1 MNTEELK
8 IIISAEIDKLKQ
20 ELASA
25 KKETENFAKK
35 SKSGLSD
42 FNDGVKKANE
52 VASKAF
58 KTIAL
63 SVAGAAT
70 ALLALAGKSEEYRV
84 SQAQLATA
92 FETAGGSAEEAKVV
106 YEDLYRVLGDNG
118 QATEAAQH
126 LAQLTTNEKD
136 LAEWTDIC
144 QGVYATFGASL
155 PIESLTE
162 AANETAKTG
171 ELTGALTDAL
181 NWAGVAEDDF
191 KASLLE
197 CNTEAEREALIRST
211 LSGLYSE
218 AAAGYEKN
226 AEAVLKQHEA
236 EVKLNEAMAALGEAM
251 APIQTMLSEFGAQ
264 ILTEVSPA
272 VQAFA
277 EEHGP
282 QLKEILGEI
291 ANAIGAVIAW
301 IADNWDLISTLAP
314 IIMGIVAAISAFAT
328 VMGVVNSVMA
338 ASPVTWIVLAIVAA
352 IAALVA
358 IIVVI
363 IKRWDEI
370 KGVAVKCWEA
380 IKNAW
385 NSAATWFNDKII
397 KPVANFFSGMW
408 DGLKNGAS
416 KAWEGIKSIFS
427 AVGNFFKNIFSN
439 AWNAVKN
446 IFSAGG
452 KVFEGIKDGI
462 SSAFKTI
469 VNGLIGGINAVVAVP
484 FNAINAVLNKL
495 RGIDIL
501 GIKPFGWL
509 GTINV
514 PQIPKLAKGGIID
527 GATLALVGEQGR
539 EAVMPLENNT
549 EWIDILANRIAG
561 ILGQGGDRPI
571 VLQIDGKTFAQVAVK
586 SINNLTRQQGKL
598 ALNLR

>member
-8 IIISAEIDKLKQ
+8 IIISAEIDKLRKD
-20 ELASA
+20 LADA
-25 KKETENFAKK
+25 KKETEQFAKK
-35 SKSGLSD
+35 SKSGLAG

-58 KTIAL
+58 AAIAL

-92 FETAGGSAEEAKVV
+92 FETAGGSAEQAKVV

-226 AEAVLKQHEA
+226 AESVLKQHEA
-236 EVKLNEAMAALGEAM
+236 EVRLNEAMAQLGEVM
-251 APIQTMLSEFGAQ
+251 APIQAMLAEFGAQ
-264 ILTEVSPA
+264 ILTEISPA
-272 VQAFA
+272 IQGLATK
-277 EEHGP
+277 HGP
-282 QLKEILGEI
+282 QLKKALGDVGK
-291 ANAIGAVIAW
+291 ALGDVISW
-301 IADNWDLISTLAP
+301 IADNWDLISTL
-314 IIMGIVAAISAFAT
+314 GT
-328 VMGVVNSVMA
+328 V
-338 ASPVTWIVLAIVAA
+338 ILAIVAA
-352 IAALVA
+352 LKAYSTVMAIVNAVTAASPITWIIAAIAALIA
-358 IIVVI
+358 IIVVCI
-363 IKRWDEI
+363 QHWDEI
-370 KGVAVKCWEA
+370 KAAGAKAWEA

-385 NSAATWFNDKII
+385 NSVANWFNNTVI
-397 KPVANFFSGMW
+397 KPVVNFFSNMW
-408 DGLKNGAS
+408 NGLKNGAS
-416 KAWEGIKSIFS
+416 KAWDGIKSVFS
-427 AVGNFFKNIFSN
+427 SVANFFSDIFGK
-439 AWNAVKN
+439 AWNGVKN
-446 IFSAGG
+446 IFSKGG
-452 KVFEGIKDGI
+452 QVFEGIKDGI

-469 VNGLIGGINAVVAVP
+469 VNGLISGINAVVAVP
-484 FNAINAVLNKL
+484 FKAINAVLNKL

-501 GIKPFGWL
+501 GVKPFGWL
-509 GTINV
+509 GTIKV
-514 PQIPKLAKGGIID
+514 PQIPKLAKGGIVD

-549 EWIDILANRIAG
+549 EWIDTLANRIAG
-561 ILGQGGDRPI
+561 TLNEGGNRPI
-571 VLQIDGKTFAQVAVK
+571 VLQVDGKTFAQIAVK

-598 ALNLR
+598 SLNLV

>member
-8 IIISAEIDKLKQ
+8 IIISAEIDKLRKD
-20 ELASA
+20 LADA
-25 KKETENFAKK
+25 KKETEQFAKK
-35 SKSGLSD
+35 SKSGLAG

-58 KTIAL
+58 KAIAL
-63 SVAGAAT
+63 SVAGAAA

-92 FETAGGSAEEAKVV
+92 FETAGGSAEQAKVV

-126 LAQLTTNEKD
+126 LAQLTTNEKE

-191 KASLLE
+191 KAKLME

-226 AEAVLKQHEA
+226 AESVLKQHEA
-236 EVKLNEAMAALGEAM
+236 EVKLNEAMAQLGEVM
-251 APIQTMLSEFGAQ
+251 APIQAMLAEFGAQ
-264 ILTEVSPA
+264 ILTEISPA
-272 VQAFA
+272 IQGLATK
-277 EEHGP
+277 HGP
-282 QLKEILGEI
+282 QLKKVLGDV
-291 ANAIGAVIAW
+291 AKALGDVIGW
-301 IADNWDLISTLAP
+301 IADNWDLISTLGTV
-314 IIMGIVAAISAFAT
+314 ILGIVAALKTYSI
-328 VMGVVNSVMA
+328 VMGVVNAVMA
-338 ASPVTWIVLAIVAA
+338 ASPIPWIIAA
-352 IAALVA
+352 ITALIA
-358 IIVVI
+358 IIVLCV
-363 IKRWDEI
+363 KHWDEI
-370 KGVAVKCWEA
+370 KAAGAKAWDA

-385 NSAATWFNDKII
+385 NSVANWFNNTVI
-397 KPVANFFSGMW
+397 KPVVNFFSGMW
-408 DGLKNGAS
+408 NGLKSGAS
-416 KAWEGIKSIFS
+416 KAWEGIKSVFS
-427 AVGNFFKNIFSN
+427 AVGNFFKNTFSN

-446 IFSAGG
+446 IFSKGG
-452 KVFEGIKDGI
+452 QVFEGIKDGI
-462 SSAFKTI
+462 VSAFKTI
-469 VNGLIGGINAVVAVP
+469 VNGLISGINAVVAVP
-484 FNAINAVLNKL
+484 FNAINAVLNRL
-495 RGIDIL
+495 RNIDIL
-501 GIKPFGWL
+501 GVKPFGWL
-509 GTINV
+509 GTIKV
-514 PQIPKLAKGGIID
+514 PQIPKLAKGGIVD

-549 EWIDILANRIAG
+549 EWIDTLANRIAST
-561 ILGQGGDRPI
+561 LNEGGNRPI
-571 VLQIDGKTFAQVAVK
+571 VLQVDGKTFAQIAVK

-598 ALNLR
+598 SLNLV

>member
-8 IIISAEIDKLKQ
+8 IIISAEFDKLKKD
-20 ELASA
+20 LAEA
-25 KKETENFAKK
+25 KKETENFSKK
-35 SKSGLSD
+35 SKSGLAG

-58 KTIAL
+58 KAIAL
-63 SVAGAAT
+63 SVAGAAA

-92 FETAGGSAEEAKVV
+92 FETAGGSAEQAKVV
-106 YEDLYRVLGDNG
+106 YEDLYRVLGDTG
-118 QATEAAQH
+118 QSTEAAQH
-126 LAQLTTNEKD
+126 LAQLTTNEQD

-236 EVKLNEAMAALGEAM
+236 EVKLNDAMAALGEAM
-251 APIQTMLSEFGAQ
+251 APIQTMLAEFGAQ
-264 ILTEVSPA
+264 ILTEISPA
-272 VQAFA
+272 IQGLAT
-277 EEHGP
+277 EHGP
-282 QLKEILGEI
+282 QLKKVLGEV
-291 ANAIGAVIAW
+291 AKALGNVIGW
-301 IADNWDLISTLAP
+301 IADNWDLISTL
-314 IIMGIVAAISAFAT
+314 GT
-328 VMGVVNSVMA
+328 V
-338 ASPVTWIVLAIVAA
+338 ILAIVAA
-352 IAALVA
+352 LKLYNAAMAIAAIATNATTLPILAVVAAIAAVIA
-358 IIVVI
+358 IIVLCVKHWDD
-363 IKRWDEI
+363 IKAAGA
-370 KGVAVKCWEA
+370 KAWEW

-397 KPVANFFSGMW
+397 KPVVNFFSGMW
-408 DGLKNGAS
+408 NGLKSGAS
-416 KAWEGIKSIFS
+416 KAWEGIKSVFS
-427 AVGNFFKNIFSN
+427 AVGNFFKNTFSN

-446 IFSAGG
+446 IFSSGG

-462 SSAFKTI
+462 SKAFKTI
-469 VNGLIGGINAVVAVP
+469 VNGLISGINAVVAVP
-484 FNAINAVLNKL
+484 FKAINKALDKL
-495 RGIDIL
+495 RGLEIL
-501 GIKPFGWL
+501 GLKPFGWL
-509 GTINV
+509 GSINV
-514 PQIPKLAKGGIID
+514 PQIPKLAKGGIVD

-549 EWIDILANRIAG
+549 EWIDILAKRIAG
-561 ILGQGGDRPI
+561 IMGEGGNRPI
-571 VLQIDGKTFAQVAVK
+571 VLQVDGKTFAQVSIK

-598 ALNLR
+598 SLNLV

>member
-8 IIISAEIDKLKQ
+8 IIISAEIDKLRKD
-20 ELASA
+20 LADA
-25 KKETENFAKK
+25 KKETEQFAKK
-35 SKSGLSD
+35 SKSGLAG

-58 KTIAL
+58 AAIAL

-92 FETAGGSAEEAKVV
+92 FETAGGSAEQAKVV

-226 AEAVLKQHEA
+226 AESVLKQREA
-236 EVKLNEAMAALGEAM
+236 EVKLNEAMAQLGEVM
-251 APIQTMLSEFGAQ
+251 APIQAMLAEFGAQ
-264 ILTEVSPA
+264 ILTEISPA
-272 VQAFA
+272 IQGLATK
-277 EEHGP
+277 HGP
-282 QLKEILGEI
+282 QLKKALGDVVK
-291 ANAIGAVIAW
+291 ALGDVIGW
-301 IADNWDLISTLAP
+301 IADNWDLISTLGTVILA
-314 IIMGIVAAISAFAT
+314 IVAALKAYSI
-328 VMGVVNSVMA
+328 VMGVVNAVMA
-338 ASPVTWIVLAIVAA
+338 ASPITWIIAA
-352 IAALVA
+352 IAALIA
-358 IIVVI
+358 IIVLCVQH
-363 IKRWDEI
+363 WDEI
-370 KGVAVKCWEA
+370 KAAGAKAWEA

-385 NSAATWFNDKII
+385 NSVANWFNNTVI
-397 KPVANFFSGMW
+397 KPVVNFFSNMW
-408 DGLKNGAS
+408 NGLKNGAS
-416 KAWEGIKSIFS
+416 KAWDGIKSVFS
-427 AVGNFFKNIFSN
+427 SVANFFSDIFGK
-439 AWNAVKN
+439 AWNGVKN
-446 IFSAGG
+446 IFSKGG

-469 VNGLIGGINAVVAVP
+469 VNGLISGINAVVAVP
-484 FNAINAVLNKL
+484 FKAINAVLNRL
-495 RGIDIL
+495 RSIDIL
-501 GIKPFGWL
+501 GVKPFGWL

-514 PQIPKLAKGGIID
+514 PQIPKLAKGGIVD

-549 EWIDILANRIAG
+549 EWIDTLANRIAG
-561 ILGQGGDRPI
+561 TLNEGGNRPI
-571 VLQIDGKTFAQVAVK
+571 VLQVDGKTFAQIAVK

-598 ALNLR
+598 SLNLV

>member
-8 IIISAEIDKLKQ
+8 IIISAEIDKLRKD
-20 ELASA
+20 LNDA
-25 KKETENFAKK
+25 KKETEQFAKK
-35 SKSGLSD
+35 SKSGLAG

-58 KTIAL
+58 AAIAL

-92 FETAGGSAEEAKVV
+92 FETAGGSAEQAKVV

-226 AEAVLKQHEA
+226 AESVLKQHEA
-236 EVKLNEAMAALGEAM
+236 EVRLNEAMAQLGEVM
-251 APIQTMLSEFGAQ
+251 APIQAMLAEFGAQ
-264 ILTEVSPA
+264 ILTEISPA
-272 VQAFA
+272 IQGLATK
-277 EEHGP
+277 HGP
-282 QLKEILGEI
+282 QLKKALGDVGK
-291 ANAIGAVIAW
+291 ALGDVISW
-301 IADNWDLISTLAP
+301 IADNWDLISTL
-314 IIMGIVAAISAFAT
+314 GT
-328 VMGVVNSVMA
+328 V
-338 ASPVTWIVLAIVAA
+338 ILAIVAA
-352 IAALVA
+352 LKAYSTVMAIVNAVTAASPITWIIAAIAALIA
-358 IIVVI
+358 IIVVCI
-363 IKRWDEI
+363 QHWDEI
-370 KGVAVKCWEA
+370 KAAGAKAWEA

-385 NSAATWFNDKII
+385 NSVANWFNNTVI
-397 KPVANFFSGMW
+397 KPVVNFFSNMW
-408 DGLKNGAS
+408 NGLKNGAS
-416 KAWEGIKSIFS
+416 KAWDGIKSVFS
-427 AVGNFFKNIFSN
+427 SVANFFSDIFGK
-439 AWNAVKN
+439 AWNGVKN
-446 IFSAGG
+446 IFSKGG
-452 KVFEGIKDGI
+452 QVFEGIKDGI

-469 VNGLIGGINAVVAVP
+469 VNGLISGINAVVAVP
-484 FNAINAVLNKL
+484 FKAINAVLNKL

-501 GIKPFGWL
+501 GVKPFGWL
-509 GTINV
+509 GTIKV
-514 PQIPKLAKGGIID
+514 PQIPKLAKGGIVD

-549 EWIDILANRIAG
+549 EWIDTLANRIAG
-561 ILGQGGDRPI
+561 TLNEGGNRPI
-571 VLQIDGKTFAQVAVK
+571 VLQVDGKTFAQIAVK

-598 ALNLR
+598 SLNLV